1 MAKVVIDVAAEF
13 TGKQAFDKANK
24 STINLEKSVKRLGRN
39 LGIALSTTA
48 VVNFGKASA
57 KAFAADDAAAK
68 SLGQTLKNLGLAYG
82 ANVGTVNG
90 FISRLEAQTGVLDDE
105 LRPAMDRLLRAT
117 GDVAQSQ
124 ELLNL
129 ALDISAGTGKSVT
142 QVSQSLQKAYLGQ
155 NQALGRLGVGLSKAE
170 LTSSNFE
177 EIQARLNVLFAGQAV
192 QAADSYQGSL
202 NKLTVA
208 ANNAKETIGKGII
221 DALAGFSGKEG
232 VGGAVTAIDK
242 LATGVSSTITGIGYL
257 AQKVE
262 YAKPILVGAGVAIM
276 LAWAP
281 WFTAITA
288 AAALV
293 GFIGNAL
300 KKNAGF
306 QGMGNV
312 PMTGGSNMDTQKYAE
327 QQKKLAAARIR
338 AEKLAAAAKVKADK
352 EAAANAAKLAKA
364 QSIFDIDKIQIEA
377 ALKGKISD
385 EEKLRL
391 QLQRAILNEDFAL
404 AEKLQKQLE
413 ASQRATAALQGQINA
428 IKPATNPFTE
438 WIKSLEEIS
447 KTLSKILGTPI
458 NMTSSSIMNPNQ
470 PGAAGAGAGTQT
482 PNTPTPVTVTPE
494 TNNDP
499 IPVVVEAT
507 PVPSTNNP
515 FAGLGGSSYF
525 PSELPS
531 FLQSGMS
538 TVARPSAPTIIV
550 NNNGTTIMQDE
561 FVNAVADA
569 LVIADTQG
577 RVVTRPGGTTSD
589 TG

>member
-221 DALAGFSGKEG
+221 DALSGFSGKQG

-352 EAAANAAKLAKA
+352 DAAANAAKLAKA

-391 QLQRAILNEDFAL
+391 ELQRAILNEDFDL
-404 AEKLQKQLE
+404 ANKLQKQLE
-413 ASQRATAALQGQINA
+413 ASQRATAALKGQIGDIKPPVNPFAEMLTSLEAIAVLLGKTSGSNA
-428 IKPATNPFTE
+428 ITTRKPGGGVLPVEPEDLIPEVVVPKEKETNKKEIPVIVTELPPEPPATNIP
-438 WIKSLEEIS
+438 S
-447 KTLSKILGTPI
+447 
-458 NMTSSSIMNPNQ
+458 
-470 PGAAGAGAGTQT
+470 AGAGGDTSFYGGALPWYMRSSSATT
-482 PNTPTPVTVTPE
+482 PPPVTVNVT
-494 TNNDP
+494 
-499 IPVVVEAT
+499 VE
-507 PVPSTNNP
+507 
-515 FAGLGGSSYF
+515 GSVISQN
-525 PSELPS
+525 E
-531 FLQSGMS
+531 M
-538 TVARPSAPTIIV
+538 TKI
-550 NNNGTTIMQDE
+550 
-561 FVNAVADA
+561 VADA
-569 LVIADTQG
+569 LIVADTEG
-577 RVVTRPGGTTSD
+577 LSTKRPGGVGVMVDS
-589 TG
+589 G